1 MKIWKAKNTYGL
13 EVKEL
18 LFTEII
24 FTLYYRFVCNLD
36 DKKIDAD
43 GEKIRHGGDGYIG
56 KRYWRYDKM
65 MEHDELMHPVLLT
78 KKYEN
83 INGGLRI
90 NVAIE
95 KGYDGIDCII
105 CETKEKFDKLQL
117 IQWGDASNHFITEK
131 CMEPQEYKK
140 DTREWHLKMAWDRY
154 SK

>member
-1 MKIWKAKNTYGL
+1 MKIWKAKNNYGL

-18 LFTEII
+18 LFTEIT

-36 DKKIDAD
+36 DKKIVAD
-43 GEKIRHGGDGYIG
+43 GETLS
-56 KRYWRYDKM
+56 RYPRWDKM

-140 DTREWHLKMAWDRY
+140 DTREGHLKRAWDMY
-154 SK
+154 SKLST

>member
-1 MKIWKAKNTYGL
+1 
-13 EVKEL
+13 
-18 LFTEII
+18 
-24 FTLYYRFVCNLD
+24 
-36 DKKIDAD
+36 
-43 GEKIRHGGDGYIG
+43 
-56 KRYWRYDKM
+56 

-131 CMEPQEYKK
+131 CMEPQEYKE
-140 DTREWHLKMAWDRY
+140 DTREFHLKGAWDRY

>member
-1 MKIWKAKNTYGL
+1 MKIWKAKNNYGL

-18 LFTEII
+18 LFTEIT

-36 DKKIDAD
+36 DKKIVAD
-43 GEKIRHGGDGYIG
+43 GETLS
-56 KRYWRYDKM
+56 RYPRWDKM

-131 CMEPQEYKK
+131 CMEPQEYKE
-140 DTREWHLKMAWDRY
+140 DTREFYLKDAWDRY

>member
-1 MKIWKAKNTYGL
+1 MKIWKAKNNYGL

-18 LFTEII
+18 LFTEIT

-36 DKKIDAD
+36 DKKIVAD
-43 GEKIRHGGDGYIG
+43 GETLS
-56 KRYWRYDKM
+56 RYPRWDKM

-131 CMEPQEYKK
+131 CMEPQEYKE
-140 DTREWHLKMAWDRY
+140 DTREFHLKDAWDRY

>member
-1 MKIWKAKNTYGL
+1 MKIWKAKNNYGL

-18 LFTEII
+18 LFTEIT

-36 DKKIDAD
+36 DKKIVAD
-43 GEKIRHGGDGYIG
+43 GETLS
-56 KRYWRYDKM
+56 RYPRWDKM

-83 INGGLRI
+83 LNGGLRI

-131 CMEPQEYKK
+131 CMEPQEYKE
-140 DTREWHLKMAWDRY
+140 DTREFHLKDAWDRY

>member
-24 FTLYYRFVCNLD
+24 FSLYYRFVCNLD
-36 DKKIDAD
+36 DKKIVAD
-43 GEKIRHGGDGYIG
+43 GETLS
-56 KRYWRYDKM
+56 RYPRWDKM

-117 IQWGDASNHFITEK
+117 IQWGDASNHFITEN
-131 CMEPQEYKK
+131 CMELQEYKE
-140 DTREWHLKMAWDRY
+140 DTRECHLKMAWERY
-154 SK
+154 VH

>member
-36 DKKIDAD
+36 DKKIVAD
-43 GEKIRHGGDGYIG
+43 GETLS
-56 KRYWRYDKM
+56 RYPRWDKM

-105 CETKEKFDKLQL
+105 CETKEKFDNLQL

-131 CMEPQEYKK
+131 CMEEQEYKE
-140 DTREWHLKMAWDRY
+140 DTREFHLKGAWERY
-154 SK
+154 VH

>member
-1 MKIWKAKNTYGL
+1 MKIWKAKNNYGL

-18 LFTEII
+18 LFTEIT

-36 DKKIDAD
+36 DRKIVAD
-43 GEKIRHGGDGYIG
+43 GETLS
-56 KRYWRYDKM
+56 RYPRWDKM

-131 CMEPQEYKK
+131 CMEPQEYKE
-140 DTREWHLKMAWDRY
+140 DTREFHLKGAWDRY